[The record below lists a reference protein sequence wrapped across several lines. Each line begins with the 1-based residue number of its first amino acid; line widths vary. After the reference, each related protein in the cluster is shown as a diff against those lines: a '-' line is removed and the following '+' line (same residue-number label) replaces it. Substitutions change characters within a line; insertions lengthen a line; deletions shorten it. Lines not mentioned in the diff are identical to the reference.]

1 MNLEK
6 LKKMIKKAIEKE
18 RKGAKVKNKTTL
30 KGSLLL
36 SLVAL
41 IAIVGAVIWG
51 VWALFHFSWQASEE
65 VVSGI
70 VYDAH
75 FDDWPAHNTTFKIR
89 AAAEM
94 AVTEGTSPTYCLP
107 SGSQYESVVRE
118 AAENKDIKVIVK
130 VKQMP
135 PHFREGVFKCE
146 DNVEVA
152 KKEEK

>member
-1 MNLEK
+1 M
-6 LKKMIKKAIEKE
+6 
-18 RKGAKVKNKTTL
+18 KNKTTL

-41 IAIVGAVIWG
+41 IAIIGAIIWV
-51 VWALFHFSWQASEE
+51 VWAVFHFSWQASEE

-75 FDDWPAHNTTFKIR
+75 FDDWPGRNTTFKVR

-94 AVTEGTSPTYCLP
+94 AVTEETSPTYCLP
-107 SGSQYESVVRE
+107 SGSQYEGLVRE
-118 AAENKDIKVIVK
+118 AAEDKDIKVIVK

-135 PHFREGVFKCE
+135 PHFKEGVFKCE
-146 DNVEVA
+146 DNIEVI
-152 KKEEK
+152 KK